1 MRTKVIR
8 RGGELVVVIP
18 EDVAS
23 REQLQENTQVDVL
36 TVPENDEPTLD
47 ELLDQITEDNL
58 HPETDWGPDVGN
70 ERWEY

>member
-18 EDVAS
+18 EDVAA
-23 REQLQENTQVDVL
+23 REHFQENGEVEVTAARKR
-36 TVPENDEPTLD
+36 PTLEELVEGITD
-47 ELLDQITEDNL
+47 ENRHE
-58 HPETDWGPDVGN
+58 ETDWGPDVGN